1 MKSLLKLVLVT
12 LFSAAAATSAV
23 AQMGAK
29 PVTLVVPYGAGGTS
43 DIMARIMSA
52 KMQTVMPHPV
62 IADNKPGA
70 GGRLA
75 VGLVKN
81 MAADGSVVLVGLPAP
96 IVVAPHLYPKLNY
109 DIDKDYTPVAKIAK
123 TGFSI
128 AVSATS
134 PIKSLADLIDQAKT
148 NPGKLNYG
156 VAGVGTIPHF
166 IGSLLAK
173 NKSLEWNMVPYKG
186 GTEMTTD
193 LVGGH
198 IDVAIDLVPDH
209 VEQFKAGKIRILAVV
224 GQNRFA
230 QLPEIPTLAELDVP
244 GIEFENWQGLFVP
257 KKTPA
262 ASVQELQQ
270 AVEKSLADPA
280 VKQQLAKV
288 GLEADFQNSAT
299 FAEFVKAESRK
310 WSTVVR
316 ESKIVVE

>member
-1 MKSLLKLVLVT
+1 M
-12 LFSAAAATSAV
+12 
-23 AQMGAK
+23 
-29 PVTLVVPYGAGGTS
+29 
-43 DIMARIMSA
+43 
-52 KMQTVMPHPV
+52 
-62 IADNKPGA
+62 
-70 GGRLA
+70 
-75 VGLVKN
+75 
-81 MAADGSVVLVGLPAP
+81 
-96 IVVAPHLYPKLNY
+96 
-109 DIDKDYTPVAKIAK
+109 
-123 TGFSI
+123 
-128 AVSATS
+128 
-134 PIKSLADLIDQAKT
+134 IDQAKT